1 MTSAA
6 DNLDEPRG
14 IEYYGTPITLTSRV
28 SHDNVREDPTP
39 LSLDVTKKKKKNA
52 VQLPGNC
59 AVVPYIDEYAGDITL
74 SPVDVRSVRSI
85 FAQNPLLGT
94 PEQASFKHL
103 YTVVFGEGGELQ
115 EMPVTHS
122 VFFSNDQ
129 RADVR
134 PTATVGIFR
143 LFIHAETCYR
153 QFQEGN

>member
-1 MTSAA
+1 M
-6 DNLDEPRG
+6 
-14 IEYYGTPITLTSRV
+14 
-28 SHDNVREDPTP
+28 
-39 LSLDVTKKKKKNA
+39 
-52 VQLPGNC
+52 
-59 AVVPYIDEYAGDITL
+59 PYIDEYAGDITL

-85 FAQNPLLGT
+85 FAQNPRLGT
-94 PEQASFKHL
+94 PEQASFRHL

-122 VFFSNDQ
+122 VFFSNNQ

-143 LFIHAETCYR
+143 LFIHAETYYR